1 MNLFHHLRMICQL
14 SLIFWNVH
22 ILSLE
27 SPRVLRYA
35 YLHPTHLPE
44 ANVCL
49 HEVINL
55 PTNRIKWNSL
65 QEMNLETSLCI
76 PCLRIRILATHLYS
90 SIILQSLVCGLMN
103 PIHYNMYE
111 SATLMSYQVCS
122 SICNAYVCTLSI
134 SYASSA
140 TLMSYQVLAYVCP
153 VSQLKR
159 MKYYILDLNYSA
171 IWCYI

>member
-1 MNLFHHLRMICQL
+1 MHLWNEATHLLSESCSILRNNL
-14 SLIFWNVH
+14 
-22 ILSLE
+22 
-27 SPRVLRYA
+27 Y
-35 YLHPTHLPE
+35 HLPE

-111 SATLMSYQVCS
+111 SATLMSYQV
-122 SICNAYVCTLSI
+122 
-134 SYASSA
+134 
-140 TLMSYQVLAYVCP
+140 LAYVCP

-171 IWCYI
+171 MHSI